1 MGIPLLFSYLSRRY
15 KNTGLLKKYNNTEE
29 CDNLYLDYN
38 GLIHKVINEL
48 KENTEEYYLM
58 EEIYKETVKIF
69 ELVKPKK
76 LLYIAIDG
84 VAPRAKMNQQ
94 RMRRFKSARVAKGVE
109 MVFFDRNKVTP
120 GTEFMDELSKFL
132 KEKFD
137 RWKKGVK
144 IIFSDVNEKG
154 EGEHKIMEYIRTNYA
169 SIKEDNHIIQ
179 GLDCDLVMLSMTVD
193 IKMKLL
199 REDNKNKRNPNRQ
212 DCFKQ
217 SDYII
222 FDIKQLRKFIIED
235 IIERTGIK
243 GLNGQ
248 RVLNDFILITCL
260 IGNDF
265 ITNLPTLKVKTN
277 GINILLNVYSR
288 LYKYRVLNSNRY
300 LINEDKEIDLKLFGK
315 FMKYLGDSESYYFSN
330 FSLKDK
336 EFFNEKDYKTKY
348 YVRYFKTEEEE
359 YIKKVS
365 ERYMETLQWIVEYY
379 FKGVK
384 DWRLFYPY
392 YYSPFSGDFVGEYG
406 KRESIEREEYK
417 PIEQLVSV
425 LPVKS
430 LPKYYR
436 NKLEVD
442 GENIKYMFPDKFE
455 VDNRDENIPEH
466 ARNALIPFVDDKLLF
481 SVLFA

>member
-15 KNTGLLKKYNNTEE
+15 KNSELLKKYREESEE

-48 KENTEEYYLM
+48 TEKIEERELM
-58 EEIYKETVKIF
+58 SEIYKETIKIF

-76 LLYIAIDG
+76 LMYIAIDG

-94 RMRRFKSARVAKGVE
+94 RMRRFKSAIGVTTE
-109 MVFFDRNKVTP
+109 SFFDRNKVTP
-120 GTEFMDELSKFL
+120 GTEFMDELSKYL
-132 KEKFD
+132 KVRFNSD
-137 RWKKGVK
+137 K

-154 EGEHKIMEYIRTNYA
+154 EGEHKIMEYIRSNY
-169 SIKEDNHIIQ
+169 STMKNDMNIIQ
-179 GLDCDLVMLSMTVD
+179 GLDCDLVMLSMTID

-199 REDNKNKRNPNRQ
+199 REDSRKGG
-212 DCFKQ
+212 
-217 SDYII
+217 YII

-243 GLNGQ
+243 ELDEQ

-288 LYKYRVLNSNRY
+288 LYKYRILNTNRY
-300 LINEDKEIDLKLFGK
+300 LIDDNKRIDLQLFSK
-315 FMKYLGDSESYYFSN
+315 YIKYLGDSENYYFKAIRTKSEITEITEKEYKRLYY
-330 FSLKDK
+330 LK
-336 EFFNEKDYKTKY
+336 
-348 YVRYFKTEEEE
+348 YFKTEEPK
-359 YIKKVS
+359 YIKDVTKK
-365 ERYMETLQWIVEYY
+365 YIETLQWIVEYY
-379 FKGVK
+379 FKGTN
-384 DWRLFYPY
+384 DWRFYYPF
-392 YYSPFSGDFVGEYG
+392 YYSPYAGEFDGIYEE
-406 KRESIEREEYK
+406 KEFTKREEYK

-425 LPVKS
+425 LPKKS
-430 LPKYYR
+430 LPEYYK
-436 NKLEVD
+436 NKLETNGDMV
-442 GENIKYMFPDKFE
+442 KYMFPEKFE
-455 VDNRDENIPEH
+455 VDERDQNIPEH